1 MFPIANDEAGACP
14 DGAGDSRSST
24 RIVAL
29 RADEVV
35 HTVGLRK
42 VYVSPFRRKKVAALE
57 GLDLQVKAG
66 EVFGL
71 LGPNGAGKST
81 AIKLLIGL
89 IKPTSGALT
98 LFGRQPG
105 DNEARR
111 AIGYLAE
118 NPSFYPYLTAHEFMD
133 YCGSLLGLG
142 RRSRTEQTGRLLD
155 ELGLWKSRSLRVKKM
170 SKGMLQRLG
179 FAQALLGDPRLLILD
194 EPMSGLDPLGRRIVR
209 EKIFGMKSRGGTV
222 LFSSH
227 ILPDV
232 ETVCDRVGILVGG
245 KLQRVV
251 ELDAG
256 SMDEDPP
263 VELVMDRL
271 DPRLIDEVRRTNVTF
286 RRRGDTYIL
295 QFKGAGEAQSFLSG
309 AVARGGRVLS
319 YSRLRESLERLF
331 LKEIEPESRE
341 GDPGSEREELWARR
355 SA

>member
-1 MFPIANDEAGACP
+1 MFPIANDEAGAEADRA
-14 DGAGDSRSST
+14 DGSRSSM
-24 RIVAL
+24 RIVSL
-29 RADEVV
+29 SADEVV
-35 HTVGLRK
+35 RTVGLRK

-81 AIKLLIGL
+81 AIKLLMGL

-98 LFGRQPG
+98 LFGKRPG
-105 DNEARR
+105 NSEARR

-118 NPSFYPYLTAHEFMD
+118 NPSFYPYLTALEFMD
-133 YCGSLLGLG
+133 YCGSLLGVE
-142 RRSRTEQTGRLLD
+142 RNSRMEQTRRLLD

-179 FAQALLGDPRLLILD
+179 FAQALLGDPKLLILD
-194 EPMSGLDPLGRRIVR
+194 EPMSGLDPLGRRILR
-209 EKIFGMKSRGGTV
+209 EKIFEMKSGGGTV

-251 ELDAG
+251 GLDEG

-271 DPRLIDEVRRTNVTF
+271 DPRVIEEIRKRGVPL

-295 QFKGAGEAQSFLSG
+295 QFAGAGEAQGFLSG

-319 YSRLRESLERLF
+319 YNRLRESLERLF
-331 LKEIEPESRE
+331 LKEIESESRE
-341 GDPGSEREELWARR
+341 GDPGTEREELWGRR